1 MTNFEIIHSV
11 LCFMTCFFGDFASR
25 LCQGWVIVCRTVR
38 LVHSPDRP
46 SSWWSGSRLLH
57 RPSLVAV
64 CLPVHYETCMVHC
77 LPFGLYRETV
87 KQPIHVE
94 VAPTRL
100 GQSCRF
106 GSHRLS
112 WSPAQTSTQVMKL
125 DLYRRCVFHLMN
137 LVIQYGP
144 VIARQIP
151 SNITTI
157 DCIAIFKASLIHA
170 LPALLQGFLFLVYGN
185 KYLNSVVLYALSCDI
200 GPCENGSRLLS
211 ALPGFRSLL
220 LHYHCW
226 IYFQYCCIIF

>member
-1 MTNFEIIHSV
+1 MTNFKIIHSV

-38 LVHSPDRP
+38 LLVHSPDRP

-112 WSPAQTSTQVMKL
+112 WSPPGDEIGS
-125 DLYRRCVFHLMN
+125 
-137 LVIQYGP
+137 
-144 VIARQIP
+144 
-151 SNITTI
+151 
-157 DCIAIFKASLIHA
+157 
-170 LPALLQGFLFLVYGN
+170 LPAVCVSSHELGYTVRSRYSTT
-185 KYLNSVVLYALSCDI
+185 NSI
-200 GPCENGSRLLS
+200 E
-211 ALPGFRSLL
+211 
-220 LHYHCW
+220 HYHNRLHC
-226 IYFQYCCIIF
+226 YFQGKPHSCFTCVITGISISGIWK